1 MNLKG
6 EKVFLRAIEKEDIEF
21 LREMINDPEM
31 EKKVVGWSF
40 PVSKYEQ
47 EKWFDSQIQNKK
59 NIRYIIEV
67 EKKKIGLATITDID
81 WKNRKAC
88 HGLKLYNNSVRHKG
102 YGTDAVMTIMKYVF
116 EELQLNK
123 LYSTILEYNTP
134 SLNLYKKCGW
144 SIDGILRESTFKEN
158 KYINEIA
165 VSILKKD
172 YEEMVLK
179 EHGNR

>member
-1 MNLKG
+1 M
-6 EKVFLRAIEKEDIEF
+6 FLRAVEKEDMEF
-21 LREMINDPEM
+21 LRTMINDSEM
-31 EKKVVGWSF
+31 EKNVVGWSF

-47 EKWFDSQIQNKK
+47 EKWFENQVQNKN

-67 EKKKIGLATITDID
+67 ENNKIGLVTITNID

-88 HGLKLYNNSVRHKG
+88 HGIKLYNNSVKGKG
-102 YGTDAVMTIMKYVF
+102 YGTDTVMTIMKYAF

-144 SIDGILRESTFKEN
+144 SIDGVLRESTFKGN
-158 KYINEIA
+158 KYVNEMA

-172 YEEMVLK
+172 YEERFLK
-179 EHGNR
+179 